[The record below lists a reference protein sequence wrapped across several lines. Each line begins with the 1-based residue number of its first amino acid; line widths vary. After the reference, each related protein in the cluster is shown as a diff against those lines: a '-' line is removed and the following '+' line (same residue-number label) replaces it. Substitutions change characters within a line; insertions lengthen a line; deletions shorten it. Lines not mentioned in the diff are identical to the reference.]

1 MSKARLVAVVEDDD
15 LFRERILEALEAEGY
30 YALGFPKTADALAHL
45 PRLERGA
52 ALVLLDLVME
62 QPDGWHMLRALKSD
76 PHLRHL
82 PVVVMSGVH
91 DQEPT
96 LKAAGID
103 GFLRKPFEPHE
114 LFAVV
119 ADKCARLLP
128 RPPPGRPEKAAA
140 TG

>member
-15 LFRERILEALEAEGY
+15 LFRARIVDALEAEGY
-30 YALGFPKTADALAHL
+30 YALGFARTSVALAHL
-45 PRLERGA
+45 ARLERGA

-62 QPDGWHMLRALKSD
+62 QPDGWQMLRDLKRD

-82 PVVVMSGVH
+82 PVVVMTGAH
-91 DQEPT
+91 DQEAT
-96 LKAAGID
+96 LRAAGID
-103 GFLRKPFEPHE
+103 AFLRKPFEPAE

-119 ADKCARLLP
+119 AQRCLRLLP
-128 RPPPGRPEKAAA
+128 RPPRDPARTEAL